1 VNYPLL
7 AKSLN
12 IYNSNGALRLFEKKM
27 YNLAASFDS
36 QLSPVAPFLF
46 YLVIGIIIFVETGLL
61 IGFFLP
67 GDSLL
72 FSAGLVVSAREDI
85 NIVFLILV
93 IFMAAFVGD
102 QVGYVIGRKLGRPYL
117 ERKNSP
123 RMQKMLARSE
133 RFYER
138 YGWWSVV
145 IARYI
150 PWVRTFVPPI
160 AGTVRMNYYKFLSAN
175 ALGAFLWGVG
185 ITLAGFYSGSI
196 SWVKDISYFL
206 AAFFITGSIVSALIN
221 YRRDRRD

>member
-1 VNYPLL
+1 M
-7 AKSLN
+7 
-12 IYNSNGALRLFEKKM
+12 SNF
-27 YNLAASFDS
+27 AASFDT

-46 YLVIGIIIFVETGLL
+46 YLVVGIIIFIETGLL

-72 FSAGLVVSAREDI
+72 FSAGLVAAARDDL
-85 NIVFLILV
+85 NIVILISV
-93 IFMAAFVGD
+93 IFLAAFIGD

-117 ERKNSP
+117 VRRNTP
-123 RMQKMLARSE
+123 RMMRMLARSE
-133 RFYER
+133 KFYAR

-160 AGTVRMNYYKFLSAN
+160 AGTVKMNYYKFLSAN
-175 ALGAFLWGVG
+175 ALGALLWGVG

-196 SWVKDISYFL
+196 EWVKDISYFL
-206 AAFFITGSIVSALIN
+206 AAFFITGSIISAIIN
-221 YRRDRRD
+221 YRRDRRV

>member
-1 VNYPLL
+1 MI
-7 AKSLN
+7 SW
-12 IYNSNGALRLFEKKM
+12 
-27 YNLAASFDS
+27 AASFDT
-36 QLSPVAPFLF
+36 QLSPIAPFIF
-46 YLVIGIIIFVETGLL
+46 YLVIGVIIFIETGLL
-61 IGFFLP
+61 VGFFLP

-72 FSAGLVVSAREDI
+72 FSAGLVAASRDDI

-93 IFMAAFVGD
+93 IFLAAFIGD

-175 ALGAFLWGVG
+175 ALGALLWGVG

-206 AAFFITGSIVSALIN
+206 AAFFITGSIISAIIN